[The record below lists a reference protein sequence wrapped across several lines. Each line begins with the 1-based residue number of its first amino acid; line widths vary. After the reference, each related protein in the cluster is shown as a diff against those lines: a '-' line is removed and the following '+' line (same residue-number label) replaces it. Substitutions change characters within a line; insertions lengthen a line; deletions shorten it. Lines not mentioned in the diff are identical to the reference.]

1 MTRTVLITGCNTGIG
16 NATAHYFQ
24 QQGWNVSATM
34 LKPESEAT
42 LVSLPRVI
50 CPKLDVTDIASITLA
65 IAETLRQFGR
75 IDVVVNNAGYG
86 LIGAFESLSDEQI
99 RRQFDTNVFGLMDVC
114 RAVLP
119 HFRAQNSGTLINV
132 SSMVGRIPLPLY
144 SIYNASKFAVEG
156 FSEGLIY
163 ELEPFNIHV
172 KLIEPGSVKT
182 AFFQGSSDRENS
194 TGECAYVEFSQAQ
207 LAVMDEIGANG
218 TTKEATAEIIFQS
231 AVDQSSRIRYSVGLD
246 AKVLMSARRVL
257 SDAAFIKLIKAGL
270 SPSLF
275 TNIRSR
281 FYKLKN
287 NADKLAR

>member
-1 MTRTVLITGCNTGIG
+1 MTSTVLITGCDTGIG

-24 QQGWNVSATM
+24 QQGWSVSATM
-34 LKPESEAT
+34 LNPESETT
-42 LVSLPRVI
+42 LAALPRVI
-50 CPKLDVTDIASITLA
+50 CPKLDVTDKASIALA
-65 IAETLRQFGR
+65 VAETLKRFGR
-75 IDVVVNNAGYG
+75 IDAVVNNAGYG
-86 LIGAFESLSDEQI
+86 LIGAFETLSDEQI
-99 RRQFDTNVFGLMDVC
+99 RRQFDTNVHGLMDVC

-132 SSMVGRIPLPLY
+132 SSMVGRIPLPFY

-163 ELEPFNIHV
+163 ELEPFNIRV

-194 TGECAYVEFSQAQ
+194 TGECAYAEFSKAQ

-218 TTKEATAEIIFQS
+218 TSKEATAEVIFKS
-231 AVDQSSRIRYSVGLD
+231 AIDQSSRIRYSVGLD
-246 AKVLMSARRVL
+246 AKVLMAARRVL
-257 SDAAFIKLIKAGL
+257 PDAVFMQLIKAGL

-275 TNIRSR
+275 TN
-281 FYKLKN
+281 
-287 NADKLAR
+287 ARRRLYQLQK

>member
-1 MTRTVLITGCNTGIG
+1 MTSTVLITGCDTGIG

-34 LKPESEAT
+34 LNSQSDTT
-42 LVSLPRVI
+42 LAALPRVI
-50 CPKLDVTDIASITLA
+50 CPRLDVTNKASIALA
-65 IAETLRQFGR
+65 ITETLKQFGR
-75 IDVVVNNAGYG
+75 IDAVVNNAGYG
-86 LIGAFESLSDEQI
+86 LIGAFETLSDEQI
-99 RRQFDTNVFGLMDVC
+99 RRQFDTNVHGLMDVC

-132 SSMVGRIPLPLY
+132 SSMVGRIPLPFY

-163 ELEPFNIHV
+163 ELEPFNIRV

-194 TGECAYVEFSQAQ
+194 TGERAYAEFSQAQ

-218 TTKEATAEIIFQS
+218 TSKEATAEVIFKS
-231 AVDQSSRIRYSVGLD
+231 AIDQSSRIRYSVGLD
-246 AKVLMSARRVL
+246 AKVLMAARRVL
-257 SDAAFIKLIKAGL
+257 PDAMFMQLIKAGL

-275 TNIRSR
+275 TS
-281 FYKLKN
+281 
-287 NADKLAR
+287 ARRRLYQLQK

>member
-1 MTRTVLITGCNTGIG
+1 MSKQRMTCTVLITGCDTGIG

-34 LKPESEAT
+34 LHPESEAT
-42 LVSLPRVI
+42 LAGLPRVI
-50 CPKLDVTDIASITLA
+50 CPKLDVNDKASIAAAITKTLH
-65 IAETLRQFGR
+65 EFGH
-75 IDVVVNNAGYG
+75 IDAVVNNAGYG

-99 RRQFDTNVFGLMDVC
+99 RRQFDTNVFGLMEVC

-119 HFRAQNSGTLINV
+119 HFREQNSGTLINV

-144 SIYNASKFAVEG
+144 SVYNASKFAVEG

-163 ELEPFNIHV
+163 ELEPFDIRV

-182 AFFQGSSDRENS
+182 AFFHGSSDRENC
-194 TGECAYVEFSQAQ
+194 TGECAYSEFSEAQ

-218 TTKEATAEIIFQS
+218 TTKEATAEVIFQ
-231 AVDQSSRIRYSVGLD
+231 AAMDNSSRIRYSVGLD
-246 AKVLMSARRVL
+246 AKILMAARRVL
-257 SDAAFIKLIKAGL
+257 PDVAFIQLIKAGL

-275 TNIRSR
+275 TNVRRR
-281 FYKLKN
+281 FYQLQK
-287 NADKLAR
+287 

>member
-1 MTRTVLITGCNTGIG
+1 MNKKNTSRTVFITGCDTGIG
-16 NATAHYFQ
+16 NATALYFQ
-24 QQGWNVSATM
+24 QHGWNVSATM
-34 LKPESEAT
+34 LNPANETT
-42 LVSLPRVI
+42 LVTLPHVI
-50 CPKLDVTDIASITLA
+50 CPKLDVTDKASIDAA
-65 IAETLRQFGR
+65 ITETLQEFGH

-86 LIGAFESLSDEQI
+86 LIGAFETLSDEQV

-119 HFRAQNSGTLINV
+119 YFRKQNSGTLINV

-144 SIYNASKFAVEG
+144 SLYNASKFAVEG

-163 ELEPFNIHV
+163 ELEPFNIRI

-194 TGECAYVEFSQAQ
+194 TGENAYIAFSQAQ

-218 TTKEATAEIIFQS
+218 ISKETAAETIFKS
-231 AVDQSSRIRYSVGLD
+231 AIDNSSRVRYSVGMD
-246 AKVLMSARRVL
+246 AKVLMAARRL
-257 SDAAFIKLIKAGL
+257 LPDSAFIRLIKIGL

-275 TNIRSR
+275 AS
-281 FYKLKN
+281 
-287 NADKLAR
+287 ARRRLYQFQR